1 MVKSKFNIVILRKIR
16 EEQPTLFPFLLE
28 AIEEKDTK
36 DTKDTKDSDFQT
48 LLEICEQEEWYDWCV
63 LIRDYKENFNEIPTL
78 ENENSKNKQNKQN
91 IKKT

>member
-36 DTKDTKDSDFQT
+36 DSDFQT

-63 LIRDYKENFNEIPTL
+63 LIRDYKENINEIPTL
-78 ENENSKNKQNKQN
+78 ENENTKNKQNKQN